1 MFILENVFCRLFGV
15 GVRGARVDVGSLL
28 SGLSLT
34 RVRGG
39 GLLLSGV
46 REFHPGDDA
55 RRVLWRLVARDPG
68 FYSRGRLLVG
78 EYEEEHARRVQVLVL
93 MLDSLLF
100 EGKMRALGYVLGLL
114 GGVFDALE
122 DDVVWSFAPMGR
134 EYSGPWG
141 FRGLCRLEP
150 AGDVGSVEGVAGL
163 VKPGRDAV
171 FLVGDYNVP
180 RGLVSAVA
188 RRARAYGSG
197 FAAFMVYSGREVEPP
212 LEDGVACIEWR
223 GHRVCGD
230 LDRVYEGIR
239 GHVDAV
245 SREAGR
251 GLLRV
256 RDESRIPVGRVLGL
270 VLSARSRRYLHV

>member
-1 MFILENVFCRLFGV
+1 MTRDFEDFCRLFGV
-15 GVRGARVDVGSLL
+15 GVRAARVDVGSLL
-28 SGLSLT
+28 SGLSVT

-46 REFHPGDDA
+46 REFAPGDDA

-68 FYSRGRLLVG
+68 FYIRGRLLVG
-78 EYEEEHARRVQVLVL
+78 EYDEEHARRVQVLVL
-93 MLDSLLF
+93 LLDSLLF

-114 GGVFDALE
+114 GGVFEALE
-122 DDVVWSFAPMGR
+122 DDVVWCFAPMGR
-134 EYSGPWG
+134 EYPGPWG

-150 AGDVGSVEGVAGL
+150 ASDVGSVEGVAGL

-197 FAAFMVYSGREVEPP
+197 FAAFMVYSRREVEPP
-212 LEDGVACIEWR
+212 LDGVACIEWR
-223 GHRVCGD
+223 GRRTCGE
-230 LDRVYEGIR
+230 LNRVYEGIR
-239 GHVDAV
+239 RHVDAV

-256 RDESRIPVGRVLGL
+256 RAEGRVPAGRVLGL